1 MFQKRNRNLL
11 WASVVG
17 ILMATLTVAVS
28 IGFVSAQMKMKQ
40 PNIVKSKNSFEAT
53 VNKFKEAVIKEG
65 LFVLLEADHQK
76 MLSMVGKDI
85 KGSISIHFA
94 KPQMGAMLLEA
105 EPKAAVEM
113 PMRVAIRELDNGD
126 IIVIYYSPSYLFSH
140 YENEKLKMM
149 GENMDKMIASFV
161 EAATKSGY

>member
-1 MFQKRNRNLL
+1 MFRKRNLL
-11 WASVVG
+11 WASLAG
-17 ILMATLTVAVS
+17 ILIAALAVIVSVELVA
-28 IGFVSAQMKMKQ
+28 AQMKLKQ

-53 VNKFKEAVIKEG
+53 VNKFKETVVKEG
-65 LFVLLEADHQK
+65 FFVLLEADHQK

-126 IIVIYYSPSYLFSH
+126 VVVIYYSPSYLFSH

-149 GENMDKMIASFV
+149 GENMDKMIAAFV
-161 EAATKSGY
+161 EAATK